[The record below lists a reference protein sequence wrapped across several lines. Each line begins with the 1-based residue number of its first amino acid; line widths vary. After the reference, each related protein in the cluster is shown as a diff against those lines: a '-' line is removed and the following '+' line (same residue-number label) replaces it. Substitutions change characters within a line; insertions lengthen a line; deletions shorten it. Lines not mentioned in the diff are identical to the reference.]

1 MTPLNEVW
9 KLFEHRK
16 NTGIQTGKKKK
27 IYIYKDTVQSKQTA
41 GRNQANPHML
51 PIW

>member
-16 NTGIQTGKKKK
+16 NTGIQTGKKKNQT
-27 IYIYKDTVQSKQTA
+27 YKDTGQSKQTA